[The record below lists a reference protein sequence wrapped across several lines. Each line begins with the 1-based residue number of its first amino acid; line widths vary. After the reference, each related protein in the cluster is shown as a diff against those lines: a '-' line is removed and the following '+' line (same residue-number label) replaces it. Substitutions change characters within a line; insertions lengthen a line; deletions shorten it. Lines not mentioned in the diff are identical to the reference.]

1 MNSIITALKN
11 HPTWDIAR
19 ISLLMNIS
27 TIKVGDAQRAHIRPF
42 LKRDN
47 VLCGKDN
54 VSVSKL
60 IKK

>member
-11 HPTWDIAR
+11 HPNHDISQ
-19 ISLLMNIS
+19 ISYKLGIS
-27 TIKVGDAQRAHIRPF
+27 TIKVGDAQRAYIRPF

-47 VLCGKDN
+47 VLWGKDN